1 MGRNK
6 LFSLFTG
13 RPKINKGAFLVS
25 RLTGWAGLLI
35 TFYGIDYYMN
45 ESNPA
50 GVPWFLVGALLLASS
65 LWTELDSK
73 IKSGKDFYDWIE
85 EEHSQIREAQS
96 INADTFHQD
105 LNDRVN
111 ELQDSFNDSIDRLDS
126 HLENTERHLDM
137 RVDEIDR
144 ALGNLMRNCE
154 ERCSVKK

>member
-1 MGRNK
+1 MSRK
-6 LFSLFTG
+6 MFTLFVN
-13 RPKINKGAFLVS
+13 RPTVNKGMFIVS
-25 RLTGWAGLLI
+25 RLTGWTGLLT
-35 TFYGIDYYMN
+35 TFYGMNYYLN